1 MALANTRDPQESAR
15 QLTAWLA
22 GRLEGAADVAVTNV
36 EIPQASGLSNETL
49 LFTATWTE
57 GGEPQGGDYV
67 ARVAPQGPG
76 VFPSYDLVTEQRVM
90 QALSENTPVPVPA
103 TPWVETD
110 TSVLGSQFLVM
121 ERLTGRVPSDDPP
134 FTTGS
139 WVLEL
144 SPEDQARMCDNALVA
159 LAEIHKADVDALGL
173 SFLDHPEQGD
183 TPFDQHLAYW
193 RETYDWARE
202 GELNPT
208 IEAGLEWIEAN
219 RPEGEEP
226 TVLCW
231 GDARIGN
238 MLIGDDL
245 AVNGVLDWEMV
256 GLGSPGLELGWWF
269 LMLRHHTEGIGAPM
283 PPGFPTND
291 EVLARYEEL
300 TGHAAENI
308 DFYEAF
314 AALRLSILMHRAGNM
329 MIAAG
334 LLPPD
339 APMKFNNPASQLL
352 AKLIGAE
359 APTGAAQ
366 SFIGNR

>member
-1 MALANTRDPQESAR
+1 MALANTRDPVQSAE
-15 QLTAWLA
+15 QLTRWLA
-22 GRLEGAADVAVTNV
+22 DRLPGAQVTDV

-49 LFTATWTE
+49 LFTASWD
-57 GGEPQGGDYV
+57 GGAGDFV

-90 QALSENTPVPVPA
+90 DALARHTSVPVPK

-110 TSVLGSQFLVM
+110 PGVLGAPFLVM
-121 ERLTGRVPSDDPP
+121 ERLSGRVPSDDPP
-134 FTTGS
+134 FTAGG

-144 SPEDQARMCDNALVA
+144 RPEEQARMCDNALDV
-159 LAEIHKADVDALGL
+159 LTEIHQVDHEALGL
-173 SFLDHPEQGD
+173 GFLDRPELGE
-183 TPFDQHLAYW
+183 TPLDQHLAHW
-193 RETYDWARE
+193 RETYAWASE
-202 GELNPT
+202 GEANPT
-208 IEAGLEWIEAN
+208 IEAGFEWIEDN
-219 RPEGEEP
+219 RPGANEP

-231 GDARIGN
+231 GDARVGN
-238 MLIGDDL
+238 MLIADDMTI
-245 AVNGVLDWEMV
+245 NGVLDWEMV
-256 GLGSPGLELGWWF
+256 GLGSPDLELGWWMF
-269 LMLRHHTEGIGAPM
+269 MLRHHTEGIGAPL
-283 PPGFPTND
+283 PPGFPSR
-291 EVLARYEEL
+291 EQVIARYEER
-300 TGHAAENI
+300 TGHVLDHL

-314 AALRLSILMHRAGNM
+314 AGLRLSILMHRAGNM

-352 AKLIGAE
+352 AGLIGAE

>member
-1 MALANTRDPQESAR
+1 MALANTRDPVEAAE
-15 QLTAWLA
+15 QLTGWLA
-22 GRLEGAADVAVTNV
+22 TKLPGARVTDV

-49 LFTATWTE
+49 LFTASWD
-57 GGEPQGGDYV
+57 GGDGDFV
-67 ARVAPQGPG
+67 ARVAPDGPG

-90 QALSENTPVPVPA
+90 DALARHTGVPVPK

-110 TSVLGSQFLVM
+110 PGVLGAPFLVM
-121 ERLTGRVPSDDPP
+121 ERLSGEVPSDDPP
-134 FTTGS
+134 FTAGG

-144 SPEDQARMCDNALVA
+144 SPEEQARMCDNALDV
-159 LAEIHKADVDALGL
+159 LTEIHQVDHEALGL
-173 SFLDHPEQGD
+173 GFLDRRELGE
-183 TPFDQHLAYW
+183 TPLDQHLAHW
-193 RETYDWARE
+193 RETYAWASE
-202 GELNPT
+202 GEVNPT
-208 IEAGLEWIEAN
+208 IEVAFEWIEDN
-219 RPEGEEP
+219 RPQDDEP
-226 TVLCW
+226 TVLNW

-245 AVNGVLDWEMV
+245 SINGVLDWEMV
-256 GLGSPGLELGWWF
+256 SLGSPDLELGWWMF
-269 LMLRHHTEGIGAPM
+269 LLRHHTEGIGAPL
-283 PPGFPTND
+283 PPGFPTRD
-291 EVLARYEEL
+291 QVVARYEER
-300 TGHAAENI
+300 TGHVVRHL

-314 AALRLSILMHRAGNM
+314 AGLRLSILMHRAGNM